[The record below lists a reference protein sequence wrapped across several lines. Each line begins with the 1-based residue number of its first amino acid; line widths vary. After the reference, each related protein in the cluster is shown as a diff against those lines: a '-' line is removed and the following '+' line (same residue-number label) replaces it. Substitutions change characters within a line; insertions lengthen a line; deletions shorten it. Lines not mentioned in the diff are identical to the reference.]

1 MSTRRQHMANQFYG
15 MRGSFQE
22 RVDAMKGG
30 MPLSERSRRDKAIS
44 DMKDTSEAFGELT
57 KFRSKQ
63 RRKAKRIG
71 DISDSFAD
79 LAGTVDVGKFAG
91 APVYTGGRDFLAGIS
106 SGLNLGAMSAERKG
120 GKVDVFDPF
129 EDASTYMN
137 QIESSMN
144 PIESLVNRLF
154 GGGQ

>member
-1 MSTRRQHMANQFYG
+1 MANQFYG

-22 RVDAMKGG
+22 RVDAMQGKG
-30 MPLSERSRRDKAIS
+30 MPLSERSRRDKSLVDAAEER
-44 DMKDTSEAFGELT
+44 KKATSEAFGELT

-71 DISDSFAD
+71 DIADSFSD

-129 EDASTYMN
+129 EDAGTYMN
-137 QIESSMN
+137 KIESSMN